1 MPIHHPCEIILSPL
15 EMPTFYSLSQ
25 DSEWFLSTKQMNQ
38 RHSSTLCEDTLIQIV
53 SFLSDRDM
61 WEGIRCVNR
70 RFRTMCTS
78 EWFIQYFHRQWWK
91 ERMGPST
98 IDNPSFS
105 LLQPKYV
112 TGFVE
117 EKGEL
122 SSTLSLMWKT
132 YWQR

>member
-1 MPIHHPCEIILSPL
+1 
-15 EMPTFYSLSQ
+15 
-25 DSEWFLSTKQMNQ
+25 
-38 RHSSTLCEDTLIQIV
+38 
-53 SFLSDRDM
+53 
-61 WEGIRCVNR
+61 
-70 RFRTMCTS
+70 
-78 EWFIQYFHRQWWK
+78 
-91 ERMGPST
+91 MGPST